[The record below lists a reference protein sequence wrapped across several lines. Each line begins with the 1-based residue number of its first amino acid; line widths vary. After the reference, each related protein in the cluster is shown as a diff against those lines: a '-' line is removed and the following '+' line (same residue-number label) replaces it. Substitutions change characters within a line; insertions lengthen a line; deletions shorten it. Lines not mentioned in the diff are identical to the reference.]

1 MVKKKGARELNPAD
15 AHRKAERAK
24 ELKRNKQERT
34 LQRQALKQTDD
45 PETLREQLKEVI
57 EQEQAGKMSY
67 TLKLRKKALQ
77 HAYDQAIKRKMVGC
91 LPALLSWA
99 DYRPARPLAVS
110 RLRVDL
116 PRRWNSLRC
125 PCTAIACTLA
135 AASFSLLACTAARPT
150 SLLAVSMQEEE
161 AAKRMGGRGLEE
173 IAAEPVRRPE
183 DSVYYHPTL
192 NPLGIPPPG
201 KPQKY
206 KTEVDGAAGPAGL
219 PLPVPKQP
227 PLPAGLPPP
236 PPRPPPRPEGAPP
249 PLPPPPG
256 LPPGA
261 APLPPPPGPPPGAA
275 PLPPPPGPPPGAAPL
290 PPPPGPPPGKVP
302 LPPPPGPPPGKGP
315 LPPPPGPPPPA
326 AAAGAAAGQ
335 SPLPPPRVP
344 PPGIAGAAGAA
355 PLPPPPMPPPGMFAA
370 PPRPPPRGVIAR
382 PADVRL
388 PPPMPPPG
396 MPPPGIPPPGMPPP
410 PPGGPP
416 AEYEQQEQ
424 QQQRKAGAI
433 ISGKSTVVP
442 LPKAHEDKRGEWGG
456 GRAGRGTGGGAGRRP
471 VASRPRAS
479 RPATT
484 RGSGLPQSQ

>member
-57 EQEQAGKMSY
+57 EQEQAGKTSY

-77 HAYDQAIKRKMVGC
+77 HAYDQAIKRKM
-91 LPALLSWA
+91 
-99 DYRPARPLAVS
+99 
-110 RLRVDL
+110 
-116 PRRWNSLRC
+116 
-125 PCTAIACTLA
+125 
-135 AASFSLLACTAARPT
+135 
-150 SLLAVSMQEEE
+150 EEE

-206 KTEVDGAAGPAGL
+206 KTEVDAAGPAGL

-256 LPPGA
+256 
-261 APLPPPPGPPPGAA
+261 PPPGAA
-275 PLPPPPGPPPGAAPL
+275 PLPPPPGPPPGVAPL
-290 PPPPGPPPGKVP
+290 PPPPGPPPGKAP
-302 LPPPPGPPPGKGP
+302 LPPPPGPPPAAAAAGQPP
-315 LPPPPGPPPPA
+315 LPPPP
-326 AAAGAAAGQ
+326 
-335 SPLPPPRVP
+335 VP
-344 PPGIAGAAGAA
+344 PPGAAGAGGA
-355 PLPPPPMPPPGMFAA
+355 AFLPPPPMPPPGMFAA
-370 PPRPPPRGVIAR
+370 PPK
-382 PADVRL
+382 
-388 PPPMPPPG
+388 
-396 MPPPGIPPPGMPPP
+396 
-410 PPGGPP
+410 
-416 AEYEQQEQ
+416 QEQ

-442 LPKAHEDKRGEWGG
+442 LPKAHEDKRGFGLVP
-456 GRAGRGTGGGAGRRP
+456 RIQQRPMAAAPAAP
-471 VASRPRAS
+471 VAAPAS
-479 RPATT
+479 VDDQVKNFLASLE
-484 RGSGLPQSQ
+484 GI